1 MVPPQAPYLREADL
15 LLVADCV
22 PLACADFQAQ
32 FMDGRPVL
40 IGCPKLDDAAAYE
53 RKLAHIVAASDV
65 RSVQVVRME
74 VPCCAALGR
83 VARRA
88 AAEARSGM
96 PVCEMIVSVRGEVTP
111 VETRAG
117 G

>member
-1 MVPPQAPYLREADL
+1 LVPPQAPYLREADL

-22 PLACADFQAQ
+22 PLACADFHAQ

-40 IGCPKLDDAAAYE
+40 VGCPKLDDAAAYE
-53 RKLAHIVAASDV
+53 RKLAHIIAASDV

-83 VARRA
+83 IARRA
-88 AAEARSGM
+88 VAEARSG
-96 PVCEMIVSVRGEVTP
+96 VTVRETEVTVRGEVTP
-111 VETRAG
+111 VGACAG